1 MDETL
6 VPLDYPTAG
15 QITDDELHVLIV
27 KALPDGAKM
36 VHEPNPNPN
45 PNPNLIVKA
54 LPDGAK
60 SALLV
65 YSKSSKISC
74 RDHLF

>member
-1 MDETL
+1 MPLSSPLLQEDGMDETL

-36 VHEPNPNPN
+36 VHEP
-45 PNPNLIVKA
+45 
-54 LPDGAK
+54 
-60 SALLV
+60 
-65 YSKSSKISC
+65 
-74 RDHLF
+74 